1 MGTFASSYVG
11 PYFKIK
17 RKTEEIQ
24 KEYKCCDNKSCQR
37 FEKRLSEL
45 KSTIKFCPE
54 CGQPIQTHSEP
65 DVVVLSFWNSPIGG
79 KNDNLIDISN
89 YDEHLMPGYHII
101 IPNLISLIP
110 ENFKTKDDDDF
121 ILIPEMEN
129 CFDKI
134 KKDLEDFK
142 ENCKKYIPELEEF
155 YGKENIEIH
164 WGIFQYCC

>member
-1 MGTFASSYVG
+1 MISSNSYLG

-17 RKTEEIQ
+17 KKTKEIQ
-24 KEYKCCDNKSCQR
+24 KKYKCCDNKSCLR
-37 FEKRLSEL
+37 FNKHLSEL

-65 DVVVLSFWNSPIGG
+65 DVVVLEFWDSPTGS

-89 YDEHLMPGYHII
+89 YYQHFIPGYHIV
-101 IPNLISLIP
+101 IPNLTKLIP
-110 ENFKTKDDDDF
+110 KNFEVENSDGF

-129 CFDKI
+129 GFDKI

-164 WGIFQYCC
+164 WGIFE